1 MLSSFS
7 FFKTLV
13 IGALFAR
20 RIPAKVSLQKRS
32 GLNTLMSAFIDGVMK
47 A

>member
-1 MLSSFS
+1 MFA
-7 FFKTLV
+7 F
-13 IGALFAR
+13 GALFASR
-20 RIPAKVSLQKRS
+20 LPAMVSLQKRS